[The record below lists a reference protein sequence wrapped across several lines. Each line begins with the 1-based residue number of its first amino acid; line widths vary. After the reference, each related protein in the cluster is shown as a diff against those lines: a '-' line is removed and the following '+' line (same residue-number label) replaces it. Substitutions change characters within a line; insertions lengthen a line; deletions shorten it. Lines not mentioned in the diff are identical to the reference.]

1 MIDISKY
8 KVNEL
13 DIIVCKPY
21 LHQLDVNVA
30 TCEKFNSIK
39 KNPKVS
45 KKRFKKLIEEI
56 NATS

>member
-21 LHQLDVNVA
+21 LHQISP
-30 TCEKFNSIK
+30 EIK
-39 KNPKVS
+39 R
-45 KKRFKKLIEEI
+45 KRLTVKALKKLVELIRE
-56 NATS
+56 A